1 MYHLSAHNSRQ
12 NSHCICVATNFCDPD
27 FLVLRGTVSNL
38 TRDQSLVF
46 IPDWDQMPPNELKF
60 WPYKTGYTRTKL
72 AHAQGAVAMVE
83 WVSNGSHNYT
93 GLFQGVRAYPEITT
107 TAQVKLQLDSLR
119 PLAV

>member
-1 MYHLSAHNSRQ
+1 
-12 NSHCICVATNFCDPD
+12 
-27 FLVLRGTVSNL
+27 
-38 TRDQSLVF
+38 
-46 IPDWDQMPPNELKF
+46 MPPNELKF

-107 TAQVKLQLDSLR
+107 TTAQVKLQLDSLR